1 MSQSSSDPSPS
12 DTGTPMDPEMQTERA
27 ELAALAD
34 QPLGARCSYYLK
46 RSGPGWLQ
54 GAITLGG
61 GSLAGAM
68 YLGVIAGFGMMWLQP
83 LAMILGV
90 IMLSAIAYVT
100 LSTEQRPFRAINENV
115 SPALGWAWLI
125 AAGMAN
131 IVWCMPQFNLA
142 RASIQQNLMG
152 MENADVTTTNT
163 VIICLAIL
171 ALALFIN
178 FLYMRG
184 AGGLRAFEIVLKIMV
199 AVVVL
204 AFFGVV
210 LAVTINGTLPWGQV
224 LKGLIPDLSLVTRPA
239 DAFLAPVAATG
250 AFAEYWTETITSA
263 QRDRMI
269 TAFGTAVG
277 INMTFILPY
286 SMLRKRWGKEHRGLA
301 IFDLAIGLIIPF
313 VLATGCVVIAAA
325 SQFHGQT
332 GDVLEVVTDES
343 GITRLVPRPAMENAY
358 FAVVDRRLTQQLGQ
372 DAMEELRAEGNENAL
387 ADARLTLQL
396 GEEVM
401 EELQAEGNEEAL
413 ADARATVLV
422 GGHTRIDDILTQRLG
437 ARAMAELRED
447 GNEEA
452 LADARS
458 GLPEADRTVA
468 AMLANR
474 DNMNLAQALEPLT
487 GRAVAQVVFGIGVL
501 GMAVSTIIMLMLI
514 SGYVFCEALNRPG
527 NRMIHLCGTLVA
539 GIGGFMG
546 PFIWGNADARAA
558 LAVPTSV
565 IGGAMIPIAYMTF
578 LLLMNSRSL
587 LGDKMPTGM
596 RRVRWNVLMV
606 TATTIATIG
615 CVWVLWGQSATF
627 FGLPA
632 GRVAIAGLA
641 VLLLVGVLGFLSK
654 QRRHARGL

>member
-1 MSQSSSDPSPS
+1 MSQASSDQPTASE
-12 DTGTPMDPEMQTERA
+12 TGVVDPELEAERQ
-27 ELAALAD
+27 ELRALAG
-34 QPLGARCSYYLK
+34 QPTSKRLGYYFK

-100 LSTEQRPFRAINENV
+100 LSTEQRPFMAINQNV
-115 SPALGWAWLI
+115 SPVLGWAWLA
-125 AAGMAN
+125 AAGVAN

-142 RASIQQNLMG
+142 RASIQQNLLG
-152 MENADVTTTNT
+152 MEGVPSHVHTVT
-163 VIICLAIL
+163 ICLIIL
-171 ALALFIN
+171 ALAVYIN
-178 FLYMRG
+178 FLYIRG
-184 AGGLRAFEIVLKIMV
+184 ASGLRIFEITLKIMV

-204 AFFGVV
+204 SFFGVV
-210 LAVTINGTLPWGQV
+210 VAVTINGTLPWGEV
-224 LKGLIPDLSLVTRPA
+224 FRGLIPDLSMVTRPA
-239 DAFLAPVAATG
+239 DAFAAPIAATG
-250 AFAEYWTETITSA
+250 AFADYWNETITAA

-301 IFDLAIGLIIPF
+301 IFDLALGLIIPF
-313 VLATGCVVIAAA
+313 VLATSCVVIAAA

-332 GDVLEVVTDES
+332 DDVFDEA
-343 GITRLVPRPAMENAY
+343 GELRAAMAGPY
-358 FAVVDRRLTQQLGQ
+358 HSVVDRRLT
-372 DAMEELRAEGNENAL
+372 EELGAE
-387 ADARLTLQL
+387 
-396 GEEVM
+396 
-401 EELQAEGNEEAL
+401 
-413 ADARATVLV
+413 
-422 GGHTRIDDILTQRLG
+422 
-437 ARAMAELRED
+437 AMAELREE
-447 GNEEA
+447 GNEEQ
-452 LADARS
+452 LAAARA
-458 GLPEADRTVA
+458 GLPAADRTVA

-474 DNMNLAQALEPLT
+474 DNMNLAAALEPLT
-487 GRAVAQVVFGIGVL
+487 GRAVAQIVFGIGVL

-527 NRMIHLCGTLVA
+527 DKVVHMCGTLVA

-587 LGDKMPTGM
+587 LGDRMPTGM
-596 RRVRWNVLMV
+596 RRLRWNVLMV

-615 CVWVLWGQSATF
+615 SVWVLWGQTATI

-632 GRVAIAGLA
+632 GRTGIAILA
-641 VLLLVGVLGFLSK
+641 ALLVIGAIGFVRK
-654 QRRHARGL
+654 QQRHAAGA